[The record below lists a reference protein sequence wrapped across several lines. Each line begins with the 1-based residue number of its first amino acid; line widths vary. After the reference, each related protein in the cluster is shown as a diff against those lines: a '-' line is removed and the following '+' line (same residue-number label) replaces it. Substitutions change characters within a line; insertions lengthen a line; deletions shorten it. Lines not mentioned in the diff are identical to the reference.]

1 MSSTDTKLMT
11 ADELLALP
19 NYVDGSDRRYELIR
33 GELRTMSPTKPLHG
47 VICGRLTVKVGS
59 FVEEHELGEVF
70 GAETGFLVQ
79 IDPDSLIA
87 ADMAFVSKE
96 RLATAETL
104 EKFFPFA
111 PDLAVEVLSP
121 SNTVSEIDEKIAL
134 HFAAGSRPCGFST
147 RCGGRSRFIVRR
159 STCAS
164 SASRICWTAA
174 RCCRSSRS
182 ICRGYSPRSKNKQ
195 SQTRL

>member
-1 MSSTDTKLMT
+1 MSSTDAKLMT
-11 ADELLALP
+11 VDDLLALP
-19 NYVDGSDRRYELIR
+19 DYVDGSDRRYELIR

-79 IDPDSLIA
+79 TDPDSIIA
-87 ADMAFVSKE
+87 ADLAFVSKE

-111 PDLAVEVLSP
+111 PDLTLEVLSP

-134 HFAAGSRPCGFST
+134 YFAAGSLAVWIFNPMRRTVAVYRSPFDVRILGEQDMLD
-147 RCGGRSRFIVRR
+147 GGEVLPEFTLDLSRLFAAVR
-159 STCAS
+159 
-164 SASRICWTAA
+164 
-174 RCCRSSRS
+174 
-182 ICRGYSPRSKNKQ
+182 K
-195 SQTRL
+195 

>member
-1 MSSTDTKLMT
+1 MGSTDTKLMT

-33 GELRTMSPTKPLHG
+33 GELRTVSPTKPLHG
-47 VICGRLTVKVGS
+47 VICGRLTVKVGN

-70 GAETGFLVQ
+70 GAETVFRVQ
-79 IDPDSLIA
+79 TDPDSLIA
-87 ADMAFVSKE
+87 TDMAFVSKE

-104 EKFFPFA
+104 EEFFPFA

-134 HFAAGSRPCGFST
+134 YFAAGSRAVWIFNPMRRT
-147 RCGGRSRFIVRR
+147 VAVYRSPFDVRILGEQDMLDG
-159 STCAS
+159 SEVLPEFTLNL
-164 SASRICWTAA
+164 SRLFAA
-174 RCCRSSRS
+174 V
-182 ICRGYSPRSKNKQ
+182 KK
-195 SQTRL
+195 